1 MKSVVQSDEKYCKRQ
16 NNGKLEKQNDVK
28 PVNKKYHLKCISKS
42 SYMSYKI
49 FSNNLVVI
57 KRSII
62 SLKLNKTTYI
72 GMCVL
77 QLNKV
82 LMFKFHYDY
91 IKNKYDNKLKLLFTD
106 TDERKCCCNN
116 RS

>member
-1 MKSVVQSDEKYCKRQ
+1 MENLR
-16 NNGKLEKQNDVK
+16 NRIDVK
-28 PVNKKYHLKCISKS
+28 PVNKKCDLKCISKS

-49 FSNNLVVI
+49 FGNNLVVI
-57 KRSII
+57 QRNII

-72 GMCVL
+72 GMCLL

-82 LMFKFHYDY
+82 LMYKFHYDY

-106 TDERKCCCNN
+106 TDSLIYEIKNEYV
-116 RS
+116 